1 MAIISAK
8 ETTEL
13 FKQRPKEYEGGY
25 IYVPIAGKTPPPP
38 SAKATPQRKKKP
50 EGDRQMKYSIATKE
64 ETAAFWKERKERL
77 GDHAVVSIPIMSGRR
92 RRNQVETEKDKL
104 KKHPRKSLILKDV

>member
-8 ETTEL
+8 ETSEL

-25 IYVPIAGKTPPPP
+25 IYVPISGKTPSTS
-38 SAKATPQRKKKP
+38 SAKATLQRKKKP
-50 EGDRQMKYSIATKE
+50 EGGRQMKYSIATKE

-77 GDHAVVSIPIMSGRR
+77 GDGAVISIPIMSRR
-92 RRNQVETEKDKL
+92 PRRNQVETEKDKP
-104 KKHPRKSLILKDV
+104 KKHPRKSLI

>member
-1 MAIISAK
+1 
-8 ETTEL
+8 
-13 FKQRPKEYEGGY
+13 
-25 IYVPIAGKTPPPP
+25 
-38 SAKATPQRKKKP
+38 
-50 EGDRQMKYSIATKE
+50 MKYSIATKE

-77 GDHAVVSIPIMSGRR
+77 GDGAVVSIPIMSGRR